1 MAVKEKVYALHDFD
15 AENPDEVSFKAGE
28 TIIVVEK
35 DDAYGD
41 GWWQGTNPRG
51 ETGLFPFSYTT
62 FDRDQAINLDESI
75 VGPDPAIL
83 AGGTADASR
92 EANGKGVKATMDDI
106 DNALARMQAGRD
118 DASERTGDLSVGET
132 EEGMD
137 AEDDYE
143 KRAKARAA
151 LAVNAAK
158 NQEEAEEAERV
169 EQARLKAQAV
179 RIFEEE
185 EERHRQLLLQKE
197 EERKQAAAKG
207 ALPTE
212 EKAKEAPIPGVDM
225 SDESDSEG
233 SQGPEYDDLAPTHA
247 PLFGTSSA
255 PTTTTA
261 AAAMGAGALAA
272 GAAAGSFAAGK
283 AGASS
288 NDSALT
294 PSDPSKGQA
303 RPLSPIESEGA
314 HAKRSAG
321 GISPTSVP
329 LPASSTTTNNTS
341 TQNGIF
347 QQQQQ
352 IHQDRQISDDRS
364 LDSSRV
370 PDSPAP
376 GKSNFTAPSVG
387 TAPTS
392 FVGTETP
399 KSSNQ
404 FANTAQQ
411 SPAPSTAGSKLAIG
425 PGGDPH
431 EWTVDQVVEWGR
443 SKGWDEASVVSKFA
457 EHEISG
463 DVLMEMDVNIL
474 KEIEISA
481 FGKRFQVANA
491 IKDLKKSLATGGAE
505 QSPMQWSA
513 PVDST
518 SGLLQ
523 QQQNRSV
530 SQPIERPNSGAGF
543 SNTND
548 SGLGAAITG
557 LGVAGGA
564 AAVAGASQQRT
575 VSQSTAPGSLNDTSL
590 NQSGMQSEKTEM
602 SRPNSGAV
610 EPGSASHDSLG
621 NSANSQFN
629 KTSFSPDNS
638 INYSNFNQQHAS
650 SPRKRES
657 GGSST
662 KSPADRTSFFAGL
675 GSQKNRKPAPRV
687 QSGGN
692 SSGSVPNSADAES
705 AGKGTLSRFGLN
717 RLKGGQHH
725 VANEPSPNQD
735 LRNKIS
741 LPTGSPTY
749 DAMGDTARRHRL
761 SQFGPATASIP
772 GFSSN
777 HQKQASVGS
786 TGPAAGDTYPQG
798 GEPRS
803 PVGEAPEGA
812 VMVRIRPVE
821 FEGWMRKKGERY
833 NSWKPRYMALKGS
846 DLVLLRDPTAPKIKG
861 YVNMKGYKVIA
872 DENTNPGK
880 YGFKILHE
888 SEKPHYFSSD
898 DPIIVREWMKAL
910 MKATIGRDTSLPV
923 ISSYNNA
930 TISLKEAQRM
940 NPPPRPPSPTS
951 RARAQR
957 AAARA
962 NKDQLTAKDASV
974 LMVSH

>member
-62 FDRDQAINLDESI
+62 FDREQAMNLETSNSTS
-75 VGPDPAIL
+75 DPTIL
-83 AGGTADASR
+83 TGATADASR

-132 EEGMD
+132 DEGID

-158 NQEEAEEAERV
+158 NQEEAEEAERA
-169 EQARLKAQAV
+169 EQARLKAQAM

-207 ALPTE
+207 VLPTE

-233 SQGPEYDDLAPTHA
+233 SQGPDYDDLAPTHA
-247 PLFGTSSA
+247 PLFGTSST
-255 PTTTTA
+255 PA
-261 AAAMGAGALAA
+261 AAAVGAGALAA
-272 GAAAGSFAAGK
+272 GATAGGVVAAKSGS
-283 AGASS
+283 SS
-288 NDSALT
+288 NDT
-294 PSDPSKGQA
+294 PLSSNDASKGQA
-303 RPLSPIESEGA
+303 RPLSPIESEDA

-321 GISPTSVP
+321 GISPSAVP
-329 LPASSTTTNNTS
+329 LPLSSTTINNTP

-352 IHQDRQISDDRS
+352 QPHQDRQASDDRS

-370 PDSPAP
+370 PDDSPAP
-376 GKSNFTAPSVG
+376 GGRSNFTAPSVG

-392 FVGTETP
+392 FAGTETP

-404 FANTAQQ
+404 FASTAQQ
-411 SPAPSTAGSKLAIG
+411 SPAPSTAGSRLAPG

-431 EWTVDQVVEWGR
+431 EWTVEQVVEWGR

-491 IKDLKKSLATGGAE
+491 IKDMKKSLAIGGAE

-513 PVDST
+513 PVDTS

-530 SQPIERPNSGAGF
+530 SQPIERPDSRNDFSG
-543 SNTND
+543 TND

-564 AAVAGASQQRT
+564 AAVAGASGQRN
-575 VSQSTAPGSLNDTSL
+575 VSQSTAPGSLNSTSF
-590 NQSGMQSEKTEM
+590 NQGSVQADRNDLP
-602 SRPNSGAV
+602 RPNSGAI
-610 EPGSASHDSLG
+610 EPGSESHDSLG
-621 NSANSQFN
+621 NSANSQLN
-629 KTSFSPDNS
+629 KSSFSPDNS

-705 AGKGTLSRFGLN
+705 ASKGTLSRFGLN
-717 RLKGGQHH
+717 RLKGGQQHT
-725 VANEPSPNQD
+725 NESSPNQD

-786 TGPAAGDTYPQG
+786 SGPAAGDAYHK
-798 GEPRS
+798 
-803 PVGEAPEGA
+803 
-812 VMVRIRPVE
+812 VE
-821 FEGWMRKKGERY
+821 NQEVLSAMRQKELLWFAFDLWNLKAGCERKE
-833 NSWKPRYMALKGS
+833 SDTTPGS
-846 DLVLLRDPTAPKIKG
+846 QDIWL
-861 YVNMKGYKVIA
+861 
-872 DENTNPGK
+872 
-880 YGFKILHE
+880 
-888 SEKPHYFSSD
+888 
-898 DPIIVREWMKAL
+898 
-910 MKATIGRDTSLPV
+910 
-923 ISSYNNA
+923 
-930 TISLKEAQRM
+930 
-940 NPPPRPPSPTS
+940 
-951 RARAQR
+951 
-957 AAARA
+957 
-962 NKDQLTAKDASV
+962 
-974 LMVSH
+974 

>member
-62 FDRDQAINLDESI
+62 FDREQAMNLETSNSTS
-75 VGPDPAIL
+75 DPTIL
-83 AGGTADASR
+83 TGATADASR

-132 EEGMD
+132 DEGID

-158 NQEEAEEAERV
+158 NQEEAEEAERA
-169 EQARLKAQAV
+169 EQARLKAQAM

-207 ALPTE
+207 VLPTE

-233 SQGPEYDDLAPTHA
+233 SQGPDYDDLAPTHA
-247 PLFGTSSA
+247 PLFGTSST
-255 PTTTTA
+255 PA
-261 AAAMGAGALAA
+261 AAAVGAGALAA
-272 GAAAGSFAAGK
+272 GATAGGVVAAKSGS
-283 AGASS
+283 SS
-288 NDSALT
+288 NDT
-294 PSDPSKGQA
+294 PLSSNDASKGQA
-303 RPLSPIESEGA
+303 RPLSPIESEDA

-321 GISPTSVP
+321 GISPSAVP
-329 LPASSTTTNNTS
+329 LPLSSTTINNTP

-352 IHQDRQISDDRS
+352 QPHQDRQASDDRS

-370 PDSPAP
+370 PDDSPAP
-376 GKSNFTAPSVG
+376 GGRSNFTAPSVG

-392 FVGTETP
+392 FAGTETP

-404 FANTAQQ
+404 FASTAQQ
-411 SPAPSTAGSKLAIG
+411 SPAPSTAGSRLAPG

-431 EWTVDQVVEWGR
+431 EWTVEQVVEWGR

-491 IKDLKKSLATGGAE
+491 IKDMKKSLAIGGAE

-513 PVDST
+513 PVDTS

-530 SQPIERPNSGAGF
+530 SQPIERPDSRNDFSG
-543 SNTND
+543 TND

-564 AAVAGASQQRT
+564 AAVAGASGQRN
-575 VSQSTAPGSLNDTSL
+575 VSQSTAPGSLNSTSF
-590 NQSGMQSEKTEM
+590 NQGSVQADRNDLP
-602 SRPNSGAV
+602 RPNSGAI
-610 EPGSASHDSLG
+610 EPGSESHDSLG
-621 NSANSQFN
+621 NSANSQLN
-629 KTSFSPDNS
+629 KSSFSPDNS

-705 AGKGTLSRFGLN
+705 ASKGTLSRFGLN
-717 RLKGGQHH
+717 RLKGGQQHT
-725 VANEPSPNQD
+725 NESSPNQD

-786 TGPAAGDTYPQG
+786 SGPAAGDAYPQG

-803 PVGEAPEGA
+803 PVGDAPEGA

-898 DPIIVREWMKAL
+898 DPIVVREWMKAL

-974 LMVSH
+974 LMVGI